1 MEIAA
6 ATFAAGHMYL
16 VAEEEAA
23 VLRKRIKKI
32 RTLIRKRA
40 ARRRAL
46 LAFISQLVS
55 YVMNDSF
62 KCFYIVL
69 CVTLI

>member
-55 YVMNDSF
+55 
-62 KCFYIVL
+62 
-69 CVTLI
+69 